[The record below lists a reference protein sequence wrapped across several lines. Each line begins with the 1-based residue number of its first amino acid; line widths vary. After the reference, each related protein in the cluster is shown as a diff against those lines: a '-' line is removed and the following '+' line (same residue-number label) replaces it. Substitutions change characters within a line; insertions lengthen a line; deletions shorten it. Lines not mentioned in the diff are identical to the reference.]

1 MIDKS
6 NFGNNQKIYTV
17 SFLLLCYNSFM
28 RFLDPL
34 DALRQFGVYGA
45 QDVADLGTGSGHFA
59 LHAAPRLEGGRLF
72 AVDIEKEMLSR
83 LVSEAKH
90 LGHTNIH
97 PIWGD
102 LSSRKGV
109 PLSDGSIDK
118 AIASNILFQIDD
130 REIFAKEIKRM
141 LKPKGKVLVID
152 WNPDVEFGPH
162 TKHRLKKEEAHA
174 LFERHG
180 FKKDKDIDAG
190 DYHYGMIF
198 ARD

>member
-1 MIDKS
+1 
-6 NFGNNQKIYTV
+6 
-17 SFLLLCYNSFM
+17 M
-28 RFLDPL
+28 RFLDTL

-83 LVSEAKH
+83 LVAEAKH
-90 LGHTNIH
+90 LGHTNVH

-102 LSSRKGV
+102 LSSPKGV
-109 PLSDGSIDK
+109 PLSDASLDK

-130 REIFAKEIKRM
+130 RENFVKEIKRM
-141 LKPKGKVLVID
+141 LRPGGKVMVID
-152 WNPDVEFGPH
+152 WHNDTDFGPH
-162 TKHRLKKEEAHA
+162 PHHRVDEKATCA

-180 FKKDKDIDAG
+180 FKKEKDIDAG

-198 ARD
+198 CKN